1 MTVPMNEYA
10 YVEAL
15 RNDGFLF
22 METPPVDV
30 RYLRVGARRIQLR
43 FQSAKIIDAVMPA
56 FEHLVCEPGADLSL
70 AVTLCDR
77 PSAGEVQDQSPWR
90 DEIESCRDKLLMVN
104 ADGFHMQYNPDSTVY
119 SLIDLA
125 SKRAIYYAA
134 DFSQV
139 PYYERSAPLKFI
151 LHWWCEDQ
159 GWCLVHAGAVGL
171 ADAGVLLVGRGGSG
185 KSTTAV
191 CAAVNGLLYAG
202 DDYVVLRHS
211 SEPSALS
218 LYVSGKLNEDML
230 KNLPGLEPHIAN
242 RERSSG
248 DKALVF
254 FGQPFRS
261 VWTGEIP
268 LKAIVATKI
277 SDGKAR
283 LQKSPATLVFAE
295 MAASTIFQM
304 PGSGGQT
311 LAAVK
316 KLFSELPVYTLWL
329 DSDFS
334 ENIRLINTF
343 CKEIKG
349 G

>member
-1 MTVPMNEYA
+1 MTGPMNESA

-15 RNDGFLF
+15 KNDGFSF
-22 METPPVDV
+22 MGKPPVEV
-30 RYLRVGARRIQLR
+30 RYLRVGGRLIQLR
-43 FQSAKIIDAVMPA
+43 FASEKIIEAVLPA
-56 FEHLVCEPGADLSL
+56 VEHLICEPEAGLSL
-70 AVTLCDR
+70 IVTLCDR
-77 PSAGEVQDQSPWR
+77 PRAGEVHDLSPWR
-90 DEIESCRDKLLMVN
+90 EEIERCRDKLLMVN
-104 ADGFHMQYNPDSTVY
+104 AEAFHMQYNPDSTVY

-125 SKRAIYYAA
+125 SKRAIYYAD
-134 DFSQV
+134 DFGKV

-151 LHWWCEDQ
+151 LHWWCEHQ

-171 ADAGVLLVGRGGSG
+171 AEAGVLLVGRGGSG

-191 CAAVNGLLYAG
+191 CAALNGLLYAG

-211 SEPSALS
+211 PGPSALS

-230 KNLPGLEPHIAN
+230 SGLPGLLPHVAN
-242 RERSSG
+242 GERSPG

-254 FGQPFRS
+254 FGEAFQS

-268 LKAIVATKI
+268 LRAIVATKI
-277 SDGKAR
+277 SDGIAR
-283 LQKSPATLVFAE
+283 LQKSSATLVFAE